1 MSGVSLSRGDNRAI
15 FASLGKTPFY
25 VLLTVFDNGAT
36 KTPAANLTNFGGI
49 LSRPEAFYAL
59 NSSISFLTFLVVVY
73 GIEGIY

>member
-1 MSGVSLSRGDNRAI
+1 M
-15 FASLGKTPFY
+15 
-25 VLLTVFDNGAT
+25 LLTVFDNGAT